1 MVDVVQRDSDSS
13 PKVNKSGDI
22 SSAPNFM
29 KSKDNA
35 VFMRGSGIDS
45 ALVHK
50 TECVNGIKMLPQY
63 VWIKGTAIID
73 ELNNTEYL

>member
-1 MVDVVQRDSDSS
+1 MVDVVQRDSDGS
-13 PKVNKSGDI
+13 PKVNKNGDV

-73 ELNNTEYL
+73 ELNDTEYL